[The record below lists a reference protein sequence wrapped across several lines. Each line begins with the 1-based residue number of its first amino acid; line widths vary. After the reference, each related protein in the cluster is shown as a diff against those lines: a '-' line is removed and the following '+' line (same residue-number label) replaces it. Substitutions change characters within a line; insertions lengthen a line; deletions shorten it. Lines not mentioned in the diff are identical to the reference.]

1 MKSRRP
7 TLETLSARLPFAMDV
22 MEVEPNNTAAQA
34 TRFEWTGD
42 DAVHLKGTSQSK
54 DDKDFFVFRAAKT
67 GTIHV
72 SVQASASASLEVES
86 GGINIFETEPKDGI
100 NSGRFSVQAGQN
112 YFIRLRSVEKSS
124 SSYDANLSF
133 AASTGTTDGTTG
145 GSSGGSTGGNS
156 NSGGTT
162 GTPSVITELEPN
174 DKASQTVSVPLTVN
188 STLTLAGATTKR
200 DRDYFVLTPSSAGRI
215 TLDAGNANV
224 KVSVETPAGQK
235 LLETEPNDEIRSGSF
250 SVKSGEPILVRVRGN
265 DTSVIN
271 YGVSLTLAEN
281 PAGTTTTSTSLPS
294 RVSTPMAWLDVSDDK
309 LVSPLDALLVV
320 EQLTKSRNRG
330 GQEDNSVAF
339 DLNDDRLLSPIDVLL
354 VVDHLSRRGRSD
366 VPDSSPMANGNVTV
380 ANGANN
386 SVATSQ
392 LLYAVGGRAKAVGVF
407 ASDTDS
413 DWFDLYLDPAGPSGT
428 FQVAMSSRVG
438 TPAGS
443 FAINSPAGQL
453 LASSNGG
460 AGKVSVSLEA
470 GKHYQ
475 LKISSLVNQGGQ
487 KYEFE
492 LEPLA

>member
-1 MKSRRP
+1 M
-7 TLETLSARLPFAMDV
+7 
-22 MEVEPNNTAAQA
+22 
-34 TRFEWTGD
+34 
-42 DAVHLKGTSQSK
+42 
-54 DDKDFFVFRAAKT
+54 KT
-67 GTIHV
+67 GAIHV
-72 SVQASASASLEVES
+72 SVQASANASLEVES
-86 GGINIFETEPKDGI
+86 GGINVFETEPKDGI

-112 YFIRLRSVEKSS
+112 YFIRLRSTEKAAA
-124 SSYDANLSF
+124 SYDAMLNF
-133 AASTGTTDGTTG
+133 IASTGTTG
-145 GSSGGSTGGNS
+145 GATGGN
-156 NSGGTT
+156 NNTGGTT

-188 STLTLAGATTKR
+188 ATLTLAGATTKR

-235 LLETEPNDEIRSGSF
+235 LLETEPTDDIRSGSF

-294 RVSTPMAWLDVSDDK
+294 RVSTPAAWLDVSDDK

-320 EQLTKSRNRG
+320 EQLARSRHRG
-330 GQEDNSVAF
+330 GQEDSSVAF
-339 DLNDDRLLSPIDVLL
+339 DLNDDSLLSPIDVLL

-380 ANGANN
+380 ANAANN

-392 LLYAVGGRAKAVGVF
+392 LLFAVGGRAKAVGIF

-413 DWFDLYLDPAGPSGT
+413 DWFDLYLDPAGPSGV
-428 FQVAMSSRVG
+428 FQVAMSSGTG
-438 TPAGS
+438 TPVGS
-443 FAINSPAGQL
+443 VTITSSTGEV
-453 LASSNGG
+453 LASSLGG
-460 AGKVSVSLEA
+460 AAKVSVSLEA

-475 LKISSLVNQGGQ
+475 LKISSLVNLGGQ
-487 KYEFE
+487 KYECE
-492 LEPLA
+492 IEPLA